1 METLGGAAALI
12 AVVGATWASGQVD
25 SLTAAAWGR
34 RRLESMTWVIVGSIT
49 VVIGVEVAG
58 LLGQEWATS
67 EWAKTAGGICGG
79 ISIGVT
85 GAMTIMLWVWRL
97 PYMQWNAREYCVKVY
112 EVAERGTDKEVA
124 ETIRKLE
131 QDCRRI
137 VSWANDG
144 ARGLYDGRTVEE
156 LGNGWRRIAPD
167 KMRMYAAGEYAQEIV
182 EKMGEP
188 RMAAEIVRQG
198 GRLAKKVM
206 EEMER
211 QGVGFLPVGSLR
223 GNVTREAIER
233 EDSFLDNEVRA
244 SRHRQLGEKSRATT
258 QALWG
263 TATALMGDT
272 MTWVNPWTE
281 GRGRWNER
289 QIRRWMA
296 VASMVAQASAE
307 SEGRFGG
314 GLLHHVAEGLGQI
327 SHDNRGNSESEKR
340 RAVEERVWRLVTITR
355 HAKGKS
361 KRHHRLFAETFGAE
375 AIAIV
380 EDAAELE
387 DEAENWNTKA
397 WVWRQL
403 TWDGQ
408 HILDGKDTPHEAMV
422 EAVCKKVWQAH
433 KQYIEEG
440 WNKRGQSITRML
452 LWVRAGERKVTL
464 EGRIGWAQTEDD
476 LIKNIEES
484 VRKNVLKAER
494 LWARR
499 GMQTGRASTVYNHYI
514 EIDHS
519 KEPVMI
525 IDRAMRQGDPAE
537 KPEREVR
544 LTLEREQ

>member
-1 METLGGAAALI
+1 M
-12 AVVGATWASGQVD
+12 D

-223 GNVTREAIER
+223 G
-233 EDSFLDNEVRA
+233 
-244 SRHRQLGEKSRATT
+244 
-258 QALWG
+258 
-263 TATALMGDT
+263 
-272 MTWVNPWTE
+272 
-281 GRGRWNER
+281 
-289 QIRRWMA
+289 
-296 VASMVAQASAE
+296 
-307 SEGRFGG
+307 
-314 GLLHHVAEGLGQI
+314 
-327 SHDNRGNSESEKR
+327 
-340 RAVEERVWRLVTITR
+340 
-355 HAKGKS
+355 KG
-361 KRHHRLFAETFGAE
+361 
-375 AIAIV
+375 V
-380 EDAAELE
+380 DLE
-387 DEAENWNTKA
+387 
-397 WVWRQL
+397 
-403 TWDGQ
+403 
-408 HILDGKDTPHEAMV
+408 
-422 EAVCKKVWQAH
+422 
-433 KQYIEEG
+433 
-440 WNKRGQSITRML
+440 
-452 LWVRAGERKVTL
+452 
-464 EGRIGWAQTEDD
+464 
-476 LIKNIEES
+476 
-484 VRKNVLKAER
+484 
-494 LWARR
+494 
-499 GMQTGRASTVYNHYI
+499 
-514 EIDHS
+514 
-519 KEPVMI
+519 
-525 IDRAMRQGDPAE
+525 
-537 KPEREVR
+537 
-544 LTLEREQ
+544 LTLRKLCK